1 MTIETLLGTSYEVKV
16 SNKTNVGFLKA
27 KLQRTEGIPRQ
38 CLHLVHRYVRRDSFD
53 PYSLGDIIDF
63 KPLHMT
69 LDRYA
74 NHRDQNQ
81 NAQANQYPSSTSREC

>member
-38 CLHLVHRYVRRDSFD
+38 CLHLVHRYVRDSID
-53 PYSLGDIIDF
+53 PYWVISWISSLC
-63 KPLHMT
+63 T
-69 LDRYA
+69 
-74 NHRDQNQ
+74 
-81 NAQANQYPSSTSREC
+81 